1 MAAAGTKVTLEKQQ
15 QQQQQQRQRQKQHIA
30 CASNSQQCASAFD
43 VVQGKA

>member
-1 MAAAGTKVTLEKQQ
+1 MAAAGTKVTLEK

>member
-15 QQQQQQRQRQKQHIA
+15 QRQRQKQRIA

>member
-1 MAAAGTKVTLEKQQ
+1 MAAAGTKVTLEK
-15 QQQQQQRQRQKQHIA
+15 QQQRQRQKQHIA

>member
-1 MAAAGTKVTLEKQQ
+1 MAAAGTKVTLEK
-15 QQQQQQRQRQKQHIA
+15 QQQQRQRQKQHIA